1 MSDLTPVL
9 APRGIGFGAGI
20 SVFIA
25 LPWRGVLLIVSLQA
39 VANQTENPMKP
50 SILAILISLICSTA
64 NAAPQEVAP
73 ASFAQARQQFMAAY
87 EGKGSDAAIDTFH
100 ALGASQPGHP
110 LFLAYEG
117 ASNALKGRDASMP
130 WDKMKYTE
138 KGADQLEKALA
149 LLTPAHD
156 EALFQGSPESV
167 EVRLLA
173 ANTLLALPD
182 FMNRRSQ
189 GKRALEAALASPA
202 LALSSTQTRA
212 SLFAAA
218 ARLAG
223 KEQRSKDEISWLQK
237 VLALPD
243 SPQHARAVARLKELG
258 L

>member
-1 MSDLTPVL
+1 
-9 APRGIGFGAGI
+9 
-20 SVFIA
+20 
-25 LPWRGVLLIVSLQA
+25 
-39 VANQTENPMKP
+39 MKP

-64 NAAPQEVAP
+64 SAAPQEVAP
-73 ASFAQARQQFMAAY
+73 ANFTQARQQFMAAF
-87 EGKGSDAAIDTFH
+87 EGKGTDAAIDTFH

-117 ASNALKGRDASMP
+117 AANALKGRDASMP

-156 EALFQGSPESV
+156 EALFLGSPESI
-167 EVRLLA
+167 ELRLLA

-202 LALSSTQTRA
+202 LALSSAQTRA

-218 ARLAG
+218 ARLAS
-223 KEQRSKDEISWLQK
+223 KEQRSKDEVSWLQK
-237 VLALPD
+237 LVALPET
-243 SPQHARAVARLKELG
+243 SQHARAVARLKELG